1 MVPATPNADKAL
13 GKAFFPRLRYLSA
26 VPGAAGQFHPTE
38 AAPMQSFSPDYA
50 SEHLEDLIERARSGE
65 EIVIAQAGI
74 PVVRLVPIL
83 GSDPQPD
90 EAHAPDAEV
99 DQAFHGD

>member
-1 MVPATPNADKAL
+1 MPSLSPA
-13 GKAFFPRLRYLSA
+13 Y
-26 VPGAAGQFHPTE
+26 AA
-38 AAPMQSFSPDYA
+38 
-50 SEHLEDLIERARSGE
+50 EHLEDLIERARSGE
-65 EIVIAQAGI
+65 EIVIAKAGI
-74 PVVRLVPIL
+74 PVARLVPIL

>member
-1 MVPATPNADKAL
+1 MAPVTPNADTAL
-13 GKAFFPRLRYLSA
+13 RKAFFPRLRYLSA
-26 VPGAAGQFHPTE
+26 VPGAAGQSQPTE

-65 EIVIAQAGI
+65 DIVISQAGI
-74 PVVRLVPIL
+74 PVARLVPIL

-99 DQAFHGD
+99 DQTFHGD

>member
-1 MVPATPNADKAL
+1 MTPATPNADKAPR
-13 GKAFFPRLRYLSA
+13 KAFFPRLRYLSA
-26 VPGAAGQFHPTE
+26 VTGPAGQSHPTE

-74 PVVRLVPIL
+74 PVARLVPIL
-83 GSDPQPD
+83 GPDPQPD
-90 EAHAPDAEV
+90 EAHAPDSEV

>member
-1 MVPATPNADKAL
+1 
-13 GKAFFPRLRYLSA
+13 
-26 VPGAAGQFHPTE
+26 
-38 AAPMQSFSPDYA
+38 MQRFSPDYA

-74 PVVRLVPIL
+74 PVARLVPIL
-83 GSDPQPD
+83 GPDPQPD